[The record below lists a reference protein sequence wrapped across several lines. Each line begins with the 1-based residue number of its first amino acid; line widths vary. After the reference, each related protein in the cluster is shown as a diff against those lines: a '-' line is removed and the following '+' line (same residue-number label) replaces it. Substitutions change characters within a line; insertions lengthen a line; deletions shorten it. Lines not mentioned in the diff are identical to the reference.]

1 MIISYV
7 KGPLMSGLEDRSSY
21 VRRTAVIGCAK
32 FYKLAPNEFEGNSFD
47 IGLFQKKI
55 CNPLPPVEDVH

>member
-1 MIISYV
+1 
-7 KGPLMSGLEDRSSY
+7 MSGLEDRSSY
-21 VRRTAVIGCAK
+21 VRRTAVIGSAK